1 MGIPR
6 HEEILFRSG
15 TMAGLS
21 DGELLRRFL
30 DRRDLAADVAFEAI
44 VARHGPMVLAA
55 CRRQLRNPEDAADA
69 FQATFLILAR
79 KAGSIR
85 DDGSL
90 GGWLHR
96 VARHASGRARHRSA
110 LRGESERVAGL
121 EADRP
126 ADPAPAK
133 AERDELRE
141 VIDEELGRLPGP
153 FRAPLVLCYLEGLT
167 HDEAAEQLRCSVG
180 TVRSRLARGRDRLR
194 ARLIRR
200 GVAPASLLAGSLF
213 SRVASAGMPATLL
226 DRTVKAASRIATGH
240 AVATGSV
247 AAYSLMEGCVRTM
260 LLKEIRAI
268 GMVLALA
275 GASGLGIAR
284 LAASSPKVP
293 GPPAKT
299 ARAAAQVPD
308 PAEFPGRWEDLKG
321 DWDVVSVEDSG
332 QRLGAREAGFDE
344 CTIRAPEV
352 APTTSTGKVGWLI
365 LFLDGN
371 LYDQWSV
378 ERLDPTSS
386 PKALALTSRQP
397 DLRSGNRNS
406 FFHHSGIYR
415 RIGDELV
422 VCLSPGNSLVGPPTP
437 NAFASDPQAGT
448 ILVTFKRRPADDKR
462 ELRRR
467 SIQGTWKVVSV
478 EPAGTGST
486 DPAPG
491 QTWTI
496 GADSIIRA
504 DGDRPSKTLSY
515 RRPNGGLVIED
526 PTAGT
531 LLALLRAAG
540 RGNLLRICYGKARPR
555 MLQAD
560 ARLGEVFV
568 ELRRLTDPPASAN
581 VERTDPPASAPK

>member
-96 VARHASGRARHRSA
+96 VARHASGRSRHRSA

-121 EADRP
+121 EAGRP

-133 AERDELRE
+133 VERDELRE
-141 VIDEELGRLPGP
+141 VIDEELDRLPGP

-167 HDEAAEQLRCSVG
+167 HDEAAEQLRCPVG

-194 ARLIRR
+194 DRLIRR
-200 GVAPASLLAGSLF
+200 GVAPASLLAGSLL
-213 SRVASAGMPATLL
+213 SRVAGAAMPATLL
-226 DRTVKAASRIATGH
+226 DRTVKAASRVATGQ

-260 LLKEIRAI
+260 FLEKIRAT
-268 GMVLALA
+268 GLVLALA

-293 GPPAKT
+293 GPPANP
-299 ARAAAQVPD
+299 ARASAQVPD

-344 CTIRAPEV
+344 CTIRAPEA
-352 APTTSTGKVGWLI
+352 APTTPIGKAGWLS
-365 LFLDGN
+365 LFLDDN

-378 ERLDPTSS
+378 ERLDPNSS

-397 DLRSGNRNS
+397 DLRTANRNDL
-406 FFHHSGIYR
+406 FHHSGIYR
-415 RIGDELV
+415 RLGDELS
-422 VCLSPGNSLVGPPTP
+422 VCLSPGDRRSGPAPP
-437 NAFASDPQAGT
+437 PGVFASDPKAGT
-448 ILVTFKRRPADDKR
+448 ILITFKRRPADDKR

-478 EPAGTGST
+478 EPAGIGPT

-496 GADSIIRA
+496 GADSITWA
-504 DGDRPSKTLSY
+504 DGDRPSKKLSY

-531 LLALLRAAG
+531 LPALLRAAD
-540 RGNLLRICYGKARPR
+540 RGNVLRICYGKARPR

-568 ELRRLTDPPASAN
+568 ELRRLTDPPA
-581 VERTDPPASAPK
+581 PK